1 MESPWPGKAWHG
13 AAGLGKGQWNP
24 FRLAFIKSQWKRRD
38 LACSGAAWPG
48 AARAGRS
55 QYLAS
60 VFQPKEI
67 NMDKAV
73 SRLLNKQRD
82 PAMAVAVDR
91 CIAHLR
97 GMKHGETIKYTL
109 LEAISGIKRHIVRG
123 GYLVRNPKWQG
134 LVNHIKHD
142 AKRITEPTTEATI
155 GAFVLWHRH
164 SDTYTIL
171 QHADV
176 GRIAV
181 QKRAKRAHGQFRRA
195 KEEACTVDIGALTDT
210 ERTNHAFMLQKL
222 DAVNS
227 DVERER
233 RLIAAMLKRPD

>member
-1 MESPWPGKAWHG
+1 
-13 AAGLGKGQWNP
+13 
-24 FRLAFIKSQWKRRD
+24 
-38 LACSGAAWPG
+38 
-48 AARAGRS
+48 
-55 QYLAS
+55 
-60 VFQPKEI
+60 
-67 NMDKAV
+67 MDKAV

-97 GMKHGETIKYTL
+97 GMRHGETIKYTL
-109 LEAISGIKRHIVRG
+109 LESISGIKRHIVRG

-134 LVNHIKHD
+134 LVNHVKHD
-142 AKRITEPTTEATI
+142 AKRITEPTTETTI